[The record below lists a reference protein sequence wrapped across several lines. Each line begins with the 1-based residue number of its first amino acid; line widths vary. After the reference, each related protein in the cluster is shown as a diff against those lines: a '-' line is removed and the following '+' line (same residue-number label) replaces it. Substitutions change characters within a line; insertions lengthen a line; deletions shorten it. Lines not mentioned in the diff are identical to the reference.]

1 MHLSDSASS
10 LPDSSPAATD
20 TSDDA
25 PLLKLAA
32 IDLGSNSFHLLLAN
46 HQAGQLQV
54 VAKQGE
60 KIQLA
65 AGLDEDGMLSE
76 DAMER
81 ALNCLAQFAPFL
93 DGIEAEHLRIV
104 GTNALRAAHNSQ
116 TLIDRA
122 EELLGHPIEI
132 IAGREEARLIYLGAA
147 HALADVHGKRLI
159 IDIGG
164 GSTEFIIGEQF
175 EPLLLESL
183 HMGCVAYTKAFFSD
197 GEISEKRMRR
207 AELAARSE
215 LASIQRSYRE
225 LGWDDPVGSSGT
237 IKAAAS
243 VMEAHG
249 WAAHGLVTREGL
261 HRLRTALLGFKR
273 LDKVSLPGL
282 KSDRASV
289 FPAGVAILCGIFE
302 ALELEQIRYS
312 DGALRE
318 GVLFDL
324 IGRNTAEDS
333 RIAAIDLLRRRYGID
348 TRHAANVRDTA
359 LALFDQVADT
369 WSLGATSRQMLAW
382 GAELHEVGLAISHS
396 QFHRHGAY
404 LIEHSDLQG
413 FSRPE
418 QKALAFLV
426 RAHRRKFASRELA
439 NLPLTLQPRL
449 ARLARLLRIAVMLNH
464 SRPEQ
469 PVLGTQ
475 LSAKGDELRL
485 SLAEEYRDHSLICDD
500 LTQESSLQKASDM
513 TLTLEDVD

>member
-183 HMGCVAYTKAFFSD
+183 HMGCVAYTKTFFSD

-359 LALFDQVADT
+359 LALFDQVADA
-369 WSLGATSRQMLAW
+369 WSLGASSRQMLAW

-500 LTQESSLQKASDM
+500 LTQESSLQKAADM
-513 TLTLEDVD
+513 TLTLEGVD